1 MMGPSHA
8 LSGAAAWL
16 AGSWALDTFAD
27 YHQSPLAVA
36 VGATVCAG
44 GALLPDLDLSGKVTR
59 NQGGATVARTF
70 GVFSLFVAE
79 VIEKFSLGIYTATRL
94 SRDPHRNNGHR
105 TFTHTLPFA
114 ALVGWGT
121 TALATHYGKWAVVGI
136 IFFMAGLALRGLFD
150 EWAERAGWVIVTLCA
165 ASIAVFTAARLP
177 GDRGYPLLGFAV
189 GFGCV
194 VHLLGDIITSAGVP
208 ILWPIPTGRRMWRMI
223 GVPNGIAVRVGGKT
237 ETIVLRTAFTLVA
250 LLAVAAMFA
259 PGLLH
264 RFEFDAFA
272 DSNR

>member
-16 AGSWALDTFAD
+16 AGSWALDTFAG
-27 YHQSPLAVA
+27 YHQSPLAVGL
-36 VGATVCAG
+36 GATVCAG
-44 GALLPDLDLSGKVTR
+44 GALLPDLDLSGRVTR

-79 VIEKFSLGIYTATRL
+79 VIEKVSLGIYSATRL
-94 SRDPHRNNGHR
+94 RRDPRRHNGHR

-250 LLAVAAMFA
+250 LLAIAAMFA

-272 DSNR
+272 DGGR